1 MIETNVTKYLGF
13 CDDLNVDEFQR
24 VYKLFELDLNEM
36 PMSITMLTSLLKTP
50 TQVI

>member
-13 CDDLNVDEFQR
+13 SDDLNLDEFDR
-24 VYKLFELDLNEM
+24 VYRLFEANLNEM